1 MSTGIDVGPEALH
14 AAATHRAAAFQQG
27 MTAQQQREMERTI
40 EQSTREQVQR
50 AVAAAQEAAKAARAA
65 HASELSQVPAVPPV
79 PPVPP
84 APPVPVPD
92 APVTG
97 VAVLPNGERIV
108 IGDARQPF
116 ATITKAGSG
125 QNVHFYAPNVPIEIV
140 IIVVTICVMLVLVA
154 VGMPLARAYARRMD
168 RQGGRAEPSP
178 FPSDVSDRI
187 QRIEQAVEAIAIEVE
202 RVSEGQRFT
211 TKMLSELRAPAL
223 ASSSQFTGEKR

>member
-1 MSTGIDVGPEALH
+1 MSAAVVVVPVEGLD
-14 AAATHRAAAFQQG
+14 AAATHEAAAFGQG
-27 MTAQQQREMERTI
+27 ITAQQQRAIERTV

-50 AVAAAQEAAKAARAA
+50 AVVAAQEASRSA
-65 HASELSQVPAVPPV
+65 HAQLTQVPA
-79 PPVPP
+79 PP
-84 APPVPVPD
+84 APPAAPGTPA

-97 VAVLPNGERIV
+97 VVVTPNGRQIV
-108 IGDARQPF
+108 IGDPNHRI
-116 ATITKAGSG
+116 ATVTGTG
-125 QNVHFYAPNVPIEIV
+125 ENQNVQFYAPNVPTEIV
-140 IIVVTICVMLVLVA
+140 VIAVAFFIMLIFVA

-211 TKMLSELRAPAL
+211 TKLLSELRTPAAL
-223 ASSSQFTGEKR
+223 AASSSQYTGEK